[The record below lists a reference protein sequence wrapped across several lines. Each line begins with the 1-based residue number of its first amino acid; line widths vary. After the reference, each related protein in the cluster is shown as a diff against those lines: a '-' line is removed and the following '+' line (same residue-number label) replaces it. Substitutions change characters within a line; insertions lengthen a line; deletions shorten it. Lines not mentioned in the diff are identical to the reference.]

1 MDIVKI
7 AFTGILTAVI
17 YSFLR
22 NNRPEIAPLSLLG
35 GAAVILITV
44 GGRFLEVLG
53 GADNMMNLSG
63 IGKENISILLRALGI
78 FVVTQFA
85 ADVCYDNSCSTIAAA
100 VELAGRIGAVYVAM
114 PMLETVARFAIGL
127 IYET

>member
-1 MDIVKI
+1 MDIIKI

-22 NNRPEIAPLSLLG
+22 NSRPEFAPLSLLG
-35 GAAVILITV
+35 GVAVILITV
-44 GGRFLEVLG
+44 GGRFLDVVS
-53 GADNMMNLSG
+53 GADNMLNLSG
-63 IGKENISILLRALGI
+63 IGKENISILLRALGV

-85 ADVCYDNSCSTIAAA
+85 ADVCYDNSCSTVAAA

>member
-1 MDIVKI
+1 MDIIKI
-7 AFTGILTAVI
+7 ASTGILTAVI

-35 GAAVILITV
+35 GAAVILIAV
-44 GGRFLEVLG
+44 GGRFLEVVS
-53 GADNMMNLSG
+53 GADNMMSLSG

-85 ADVCYDNSCSTIAAA
+85 ADV
-100 VELAGRIGAVYVAM
+100 
-114 PMLETVARFAIGL
+114 
-127 IYET
+127 

>member
-7 AFTGILTAVI
+7 AFAGILTAVI

-22 NNRPEIAPLSLLG
+22 NNRPEIAPLSVLG
-35 GAAVILITV
+35 GVTVILITV
-44 GGRFLEVLG
+44 GGRFLG
-53 GADNMMNLSG
+53 IFSGADDMISLSG
-63 IGKENISILLRALGI
+63 IGKENVSILFRALGI

-85 ADVCYDNSCSTIAAA
+85 ADICYDNSCSSIAAA

-114 PMLETVARFAIGL
+114 PMLETVARLAIGL
-127 IYET
+127 ING

>member
-1 MDIVKI
+1 MDIIKV
-7 AFTGILTAVI
+7 AFTGVLTAVI

-22 NNRPEIAPLSLLG
+22 NNRPEFAPFSLLG
-35 GAAVILITV
+35 GVAVILITV
-44 GGRFLEVLG
+44 GGRFLDVIG
-53 GADNMMNLSG
+53 GADDMMNLSG
-63 IGKENISILLRALGI
+63 IGKENISILLKALGI

-85 ADVCYDNSCSTIAAA
+85 ADICYDNSCSTIASA